1 MFEMTSKQKK
11 RPHFWG
17 HNSKE
22 ARGRKSGIVVEGAA
36 FAEKAAWVED
46 SAIPKEED
54 QTHIACGL
62 FSCLMNLHSPGQTRG
77 LWQPVT
83 APIVSTWFGNALLAH
98 LRLLGTS

>member
-36 FAEKAAWVED
+36 FAEKAVWVEE
-46 SAIPKEED
+46 SGTPKEED

-62 FSCLMNLHSPGQTRG
+62 FSCWMNLHSPGQTRE
-77 LWQPVT
+77 LWTP
-83 APIVSTWFGNALLAH
+83 ST
-98 LRLLGTS
+98 RPS